1 MKSVVPF
8 LLLLNVINA
17 ADDDWDID
25 DSLELIFLDGQSV
38 EYYNGPKPY
47 INFSSCKHKSS
58 S

>member
-17 ADDDWDID
+17 ADDDSDIN
-25 DSLELIFLDGQSV
+25 DSLELIFLDGQPV
-38 EYYNGPKPY
+38 EYYNGPKPF
-47 INFSSCKHKSS
+47 INFSSCKHTSS

>member
-17 ADDDWDID
+17 ADDHSDIN

-38 EYYNGPKPY
+38 EYYNGLKTF
-47 INFSSCKHKSS
+47 INFSSCKHTSS